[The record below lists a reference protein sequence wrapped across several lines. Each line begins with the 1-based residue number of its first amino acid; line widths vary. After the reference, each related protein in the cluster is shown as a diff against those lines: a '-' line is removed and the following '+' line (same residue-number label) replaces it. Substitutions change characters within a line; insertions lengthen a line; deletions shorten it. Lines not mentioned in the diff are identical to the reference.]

1 MRTRIPIALIVAV
14 DIRNGIS
21 RNNVIPW
28 RIKEDSNFFQDVTKR
43 QYERNKMNA
52 LIMGKNT
59 WKALPDEFRGLKDRV
74 NVVVSSTMS
83 KIELDQ
89 DNVTKTPSY
98 VVSNLEKA
106 INLCNTELDLGK
118 IFICGGTHIYEE
130 AIVKHP
136 IDELYITKIY
146 HDFLCTNLFPLEIV
160 MQNSSS
166 YMNTFKLYKS
176 NIFKVTDQNTGQTYD
191 AEFCKYYNKD
201 IQLPKHFVVNR
212 GEQQYLDLME
222 DVLRNGHF
230 RQTRNSKTWSVF
242 GKHME
247 FDLSHGFPILTT
259 KRLFFRG
266 VFEELLFF
274 LKGDTNVNHLSEKGV
289 KIWDPNTT
297 REFLDSVGLKHYE
310 NGDMGAMYG
319 FQFRHHGIPYRGM
332 NENYE
337 GLGFD
342 QIEYC
347 LNLLKNDP
355 HSRRIIM
362 TSFNPAQAREGVLYP
377 CHSIVIQFYVENGN
391 RLSAAVFNRS
401 QDFLLGNPF
410 NDAMA
415 ALLIHMFT
423 EVINNDPNYNGQKY
437 TPGRLIMNLGDVHL
451 YENHYSESIR
461 QILRD
466 PYDFPKLIFKRQ
478 VSNLNDFKFE
488 DLELVNYDCYPN
500 IPAKMIA

>member
-1 MRTRIPIALIVAV
+1 MKTRIPIALIVAV

-43 QYERNKMNA
+43 QYEINKMNA

-59 WKALPDEFRGLKDRV
+59 WKALPDEFRGLKDRI
-74 NVVVSSTMS
+74 NVIVSSTMS
-83 KIELDQ
+83 KTELDQ
-89 DNVTKTPSY
+89 DNVTKTQSY
-98 VVSNLEKA
+98 VVPNLEKA

-118 IFICGGTHIYEE
+118 IFVCGGAHIYEE
-130 AIVKHP
+130 AIVKYP
-136 IDELYITKIY
+136 IDELYVTKIY
-146 HDFLCTNLFPLEIV
+146 HDFWCTNRFPIEIV

-176 NIFKVTDQNTGQTYD
+176 NIFKVTDQNTNKLYD

-201 IQLPKHFVVNR
+201 MNTPRHFIVNH

-222 DVLRNGHF
+222 NILRNGHF

-247 FDLSHGFPILTT
+247 FDLSQGFPILTT

-274 LKGDTNVNHLSEKGV
+274 LKGDTNVNHLSEKDV
-289 KIWDPNTT
+289 KIWDSNTN
-297 REFLDSVGLKHYE
+297 REFLDSVGLKYYE
-310 NGDMGAMYG
+310 KGDMGAMYG

-332 NENYE
+332 NENYD

-347 LNLLKNDP
+347 LNLLKTDP

-377 CHSIVIQFYVENGN
+377 CHSIVIQFYVENDN
-391 RLSAAVFNRS
+391 KLSCIMHQRS
-401 QDFLLGNPF
+401 GDWFLGVPF
-410 NDAMA
+410 NCCSIG
-415 ALLIHMFT
+415 LLVHMFC
-423 EVINNDPNYNGQKY
+423 EVINNDLEYTKQKLI
-437 TPGRLIMNLGDVHL
+437 PGRIIINFGDMHI
-451 YENHYSESIR
+451 YEDHYSECIR

-466 PYDFPKLIFKRQ
+466 PHDFPKLNFKRK
-478 VSNLNDFKFE
+478 VTELTDFKFE
-488 DLELVNYDCYPN
+488 DLELVKYDYYPN
-500 IPAKMIA
+500 ISARMIA